1 MLLLWN
7 CIVIML
13 IECVATF
20 QDALLNQLLIK
31 VFIGSFLFTSGR
43 KLEIYHYQME
53 SEIYAQAGYC
63 SSDIKG

>member
-1 MLLLWN
+1 MLLSWN
-7 CIVIML
+7 CIVIIL

-43 KLEIYHYQME
+43 QLEVYHYQME
-53 SEIYAQAGYC
+53 WGIYAQAGYC
-63 SSDIKG
+63 YSDIKG